1 MEVKQIYEILNETTK
16 EVLGQEG
23 LVTEDLS
30 NVVSLGTEIFN
41 ANAVENYV
49 KTLVDHIGKVVFVN
63 RVYNGSIPSVL
74 MDGWE
79 FGSVLEK
86 IQCDTPKATE
96 NESWELEDGQ
106 TYEENIFYKPSVS
119 VKFYN
124 DRVTF
129 EVPISITDKQVK
141 SAFSSATQLNSF
153 MSMILNAVDRSL
165 TIKIDSLVRKTI
177 CNFIGE
183 TLKDS
188 EITSSNASTKSTTK
202 AVNLLKLYNDENGT
216 TLTKAKALTDEK
228 FMRFASMKM
237 SMYKSRLR
245 TLSTLF
251 NIGKKERFT
260 SDDLLHFVMLD
271 EFEKRANVAM
281 MSDTFHN
288 EYVALPNHETIAF
301 WQGSGTDF
309 EFSSTSKIDIKTSS
323 GTSIA
328 LDGIVG
334 VMFDRDALGVSNT
347 DRYATSKYNAKAE
360 FTNFW
365 YKYFAGYF
373 NDFNEN
379 FVVFFI
385 A

>member
-30 NVVSLGTEIFN
+30 NIVSLGTEIFN

-49 KTLVDHIGKVVFVN
+49 KSLVDHIGKVVFVN
-63 RVYNGSIPSVL
+63 RVYSGSIPSVL

-309 EFSSTSKIDIKTSS
+309 EFASTSKIDIKTSS

>member
-30 NVVSLGTEIFN
+30 NIVSLGTEIFN

>member
-188 EITSSNASTKSTTK
+188 EITASNASTKSTTK

>member
-1 MEVKQIYEILNETTK
+1 MEVKQIYELLNETTK
-16 EVLGQEG
+16 EVLGKEG

-49 KTLVDHIGKVVFVN
+49 KALVDHIGKVVFVN
-63 RVYNGSIPSVL
+63 RVYNGSVPSVL

-86 IQCDTPKATE
+86 IQCDTPNATE

-165 TIKIDSLVRKTI
+165 TVKIDSLVRKTI

-188 EITSSNASTKSTTK
+188 EITSANASTKSTAK
-202 AVNLLKLYNDENGT
+202 AVNLLKLYNDETGAS
-216 TLTKAKALTDEK
+216 LTKAKALNDEK
-228 FMRFASMKM
+228 FLRFASMTM
-237 SMYKSRLR
+237 GMYKTRLR

-260 SDDLLHFVMLD
+260 SDDLLHTVLLS
-271 EFEKRANVAM
+271 EFEERASVSL
-281 MSDTFHN
+281 MSDTYHN
-288 EYVALPNHETIAF
+288 EYVKLPNHETIAF

-309 EFSSTSKIDIKTSS
+309 NFSSTSKIDIKTSS
-323 GTSIA
+323 GSAIA

-334 VMFDRDALGVSNT
+334 VMFDRDALGIANT